1 MSVGTTIDV
10 PASLYQRLK
19 ARAANEGS
27 SAKRLI
33 LRGVEQVLRE
43 KRTASREQRQL
54 RTKSPVSFSTRSE
67 SPRHGRG
74 SSIGWAQDK
83 FRPATTRGEARSI
96 AGSGCATR

>member
-1 MSVGTTIDV
+1 LFDTVEGWGDFFGIRIRSSPFATSHKYGRIFSCGTTIHI

-43 KRTASREQRQL
+43 KRTASSRKRIKL
-54 RTKSPVSFSTRSE
+54 PLVTSK
-67 SPRHGRG
+67 
-74 SSIGWAQDK
+74 
-83 FRPATTRGEARSI
+83 RPGTVRLDMD
-96 AGSGCATR
+96 

>member
-1 MSVGTTIDV
+1 MRTTIDI

-43 KRTASREQRQL
+43 KRAAHSRKRIKLPLVASKRPGTVRL
-54 RTKSPVSFSTRSE
+54 DNARIYDIISF
-67 SPRHGRG
+67 P
-74 SSIGWAQDK
+74 
-83 FRPATTRGEARSI
+83 
-96 AGSGCATR
+96 